1 MWSVDCALIITV
13 VVETEV
19 RIGDRHPAVARQP
32 LAEVGVGDSRE
43 DLHVVVRDRVGHLD
57 LAGKYLSQ
65 VTRLLVKF

>member
-1 MWSVDCALIITV
+1 MMWNVIITV

-19 RIGDRHPAVARQP
+19 RIRDRHSTVARQP

-43 DLHVVVRDRVGHLD
+43 DLHVVVGDRVGHLD
-57 LAGKYLSQ
+57 LTGKYLSQ